1 MKVISD
7 SFVPIDFHSIEQLHD
22 GDNGESCPDYIPYN
36 QAHEIIKHLIEEI
49 WYLHF
54 YCPDATHKA
63 QYHKMCKDWLKK
75 LEETP

>member
-1 MKVISD
+1 MKVAPD
-7 SFVPIDFHSIEQLHD
+7 SFVPIDFHSIEELHD
-22 GDNGESCPDYIPYN
+22 GDQDQLPSHYVPYD
-36 QAHEIIKHLIEEI
+36 QVQQIIKHLIEEI

-54 YCPDATHKA
+54 YCPDVTHQA